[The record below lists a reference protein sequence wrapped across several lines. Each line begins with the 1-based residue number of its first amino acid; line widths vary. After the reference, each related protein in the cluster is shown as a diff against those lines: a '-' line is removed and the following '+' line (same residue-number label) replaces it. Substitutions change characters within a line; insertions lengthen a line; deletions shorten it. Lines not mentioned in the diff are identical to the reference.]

1 MSLKERIAL
10 DMKAAMKSGD
20 KDRVGVLR
28 MLRARILESEV
39 ASRTTQGRD
48 HEATD
53 AEVVDSIASYAK
65 QRRDSIEAY
74 RQAGREDLASREEA
88 ELRIVQE
95 YLPRAL
101 GDDEIRAIVREA
113 VSEAGDKSPKDMG
126 AVMKLVMPK
135 VKGSADGKKVQEL
148 VKEALSSAGGGA

>member
-101 GDDEIRAIVREA
+101 TDDEIRAVVREA
-113 VSEAGDKSPKDMG
+113 VAASGAKSPKDMG

-135 VKGSADGKKVQEL
+135 VKGSADGKKVQDV
-148 VKEALSSAGGGA
+148 VKELLAGSSGGA